1 MNVYQHLYP
10 KFGNDAVWMCVYL
23 LCALVCW
30 RSCRREKTGKR
41 NNSSHRAKAFTSKTI
56 SCSFFML
63 FINALCVVCATIN
76 SSKNGCFSDYT
87 EKWSIFPSFC
97 TRILFGSYCAAVFW
111 EWKEREKHLI
121 SILISKSIP
130 KDAMEENYAHT
141 RLRIQPSSQELVTT
155 QRKVFIFIRA
165 NLLNGVCCLNSAMEI
180 TEI

>member
-30 RSCRREKTGKR
+30 RCWESEKTGKR

-97 TRILFGSYCAAVFW
+97 TRILFGLYCAAVFW
-111 EWKEREKHLI
+111 EWKEQREASYIHSHI
-121 SILISKSIP
+121 Q
-130 KDAMEENYAHT
+130 NHT
-141 RLRIQPSSQELVTT
+141 VGCDGRKLCTHQSSDPTQQPRAGNNTT
-155 QRKVFIFIRA
+155 ESFCFYP
-165 NLLNGVCCLNSAMEI
+165 C
-180 TEI
+180 